1 VLRNRHLAWLVEFLR
16 FIGRAGRSHPRQ
28 TVRSLPRLLLYLFV
42 PRLAPRRAAAPILTS
57 LDADEAARVFLRDGY
72 VVLADGL
79 TKDDAAALRCLVE
92 AKATEIVR
100 LENAGELP
108 GRNPWRDP
116 RRYSFGDYGPCPE
129 WAYLSRNEPVVAVL
143 RRIWEGR
150 DFAAWK
156 AGGDFVLPGGTWQPI
171 HSDLLWNSAGD
182 DVPPTIVVD
191 YYVAEVPADNGPIR
205 FVPGTGRF
213 PPPNR
218 VVERFE
224 PTWMQQSTI
233 TGHPGFVVIRDPR
246 GWHGGTPNT
255 SAEPRYMPDVV
266 YALRDAPAA
275 AAAFLKMTAPS
286 AATRIAEFP
295 NGQLAATE
303 VNVARQASSTAS

>member
-1 VLRNRHLAWLVEFLR
+1 M
-16 FIGRAGRSHPRQ
+16 
-28 TVRSLPRLLLYLFV
+28 
-42 PRLAPRRAAAPILTS
+42 
-57 LDADEAARVFLRDGY
+57 FLRDGY

-143 RRIWEGR
+143 RRIWKGR

-266 YALRDAPAA
+266 YTLRDAPAA